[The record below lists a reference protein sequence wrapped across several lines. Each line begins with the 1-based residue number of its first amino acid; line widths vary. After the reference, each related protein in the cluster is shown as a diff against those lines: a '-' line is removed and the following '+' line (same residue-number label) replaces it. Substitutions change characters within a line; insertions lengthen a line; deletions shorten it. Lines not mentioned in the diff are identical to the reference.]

1 MNTTCIRENRPMF
14 LTYPIALYFL
24 SCLFLTSPD
33 KKPSKIKNST
43 DFEETLVQAVRKI
56 L

>member
-1 MNTTCIRENRPMF
+1 MNTTCIRENRPTF

-24 SCLFLTSPD
+24 SCLFLTSPG
-33 KKPSKIKNST
+33 KKASKIENSR
-43 DFEETLVQAVRKI
+43 DFEEILVQAVSKI